1 VTARGLE
8 TDAMSLLIHTEALSK
23 RYRRRLALDGCTLR
37 VPAGRIVGLVGP
49 NGAGKSTLLGLVGGM
64 IAPTSGSIEV
74 LGRRPAVSAEQLA
87 RVGFV
92 AQDAPVYTRLTVAEH
107 LRLGARLNPTWHHE
121 LAERRIRRRGLDLG
135 QKAGSL
141 SGGQRAQ
148 LALTVAAAKRAD
160 LLVLDEPVAALD
172 PLARRGFMRDLLD
185 FVDELNVS
193 VVLSSHLLG
202 DLEQVCD
209 HLIVLADG
217 RVQIAGDVADLL
229 AEHHRVTGRDAGPH
243 RLPVGAEVIHAEQAR
258 GETST
263 IVRSAEPV
271 PGGEPVDLE
280 AMTLA
285 YLTRAATVSTS
296 ATTTGATR

>member
-1 VTARGLE
+1 MNSAIRTA
-8 TDAMSLLIHTEALSK
+8 ALTK
-23 RYRRRLALDGCTLR
+23 RYRRHVALDDCTVT

-49 NGAGKSTLLGLVGGM
+49 NGAGKSTLLGLACGM

-74 LGRRPAVSAEQLA
+74 LGHAPAAGAEQLS

-92 AQDAPVYTRLTVAEH
+92 AQDAPVYTRLTVGEH
-107 LRLGARLNPTWHHE
+107 LQLGARLNPRWDRE
-121 LAERRIRRRGLDLG
+121 LAERRIRLRGLDLK

-148 LALTVAAAKRAD
+148 LALTVAAAKRGD

-185 FVDELNVS
+185 FVDELKVS

-209 HLIVLADG
+209 HLIVLAGG
-217 RVQIAGDVADLL
+217 RVQIAGDVSDLL
-229 AEHHRVTGRDAGPH
+229 AAHQRIAGGRG
-243 RLPVGAEVIHAEQAR
+243 RLPGGAEVIHAEHAR
-258 GETST
+258 GETSM
-263 IVRSAEPV
+263 IVRSADPV
-271 PGGEPVDLE
+271 PGGEAVDLE
-280 AMTLA
+280 DMTLA
-285 YLTRAATVSTS
+285 YLLRAESPAPL
-296 ATTTGATR
+296 TGAHR